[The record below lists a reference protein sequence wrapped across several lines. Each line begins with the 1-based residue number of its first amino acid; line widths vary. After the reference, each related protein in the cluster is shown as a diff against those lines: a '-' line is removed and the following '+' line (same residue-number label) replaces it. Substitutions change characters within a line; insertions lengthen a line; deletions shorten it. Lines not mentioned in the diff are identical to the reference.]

1 MQTST
6 NPQLDLAYNFVQ
18 YTRRNI
24 YLTGKAGTGKTTF
37 LRNLKASSLKRMVV
51 VAPTGVAAI
60 NAGGVT
66 IHSFFQLPFGPMI
79 PKEAASNTPFNQ
91 GQNRFSASD
100 FRMSKEKINI
110 IRSLDLL
117 VIDEISMVRADLL
130 DGIDEVLRR
139 YRRNS
144 LPFGGVQLLMI
155 GDMQQLPPVV
165 KQEDWELLRPYYH
178 SLFFFDSLALK
189 KTSFVPIE
197 LKHIYRQSNENF
209 ISILNKIRDNK
220 LDREALLE
228 LNKRYIPNFKPA
240 SEEGY
245 ITLTTHNRQAQE
257 INDSKL
263 NDIKLKKHLFRA
275 SVEGDFPEYSY
286 PTEKELELKVGA
298 QVMFVKNDSSREK
311 LYYNGKIGIV
321 TNFDEDGIC
330 VKCEDWPE
338 PITIGREKWENMK
351 YTLNQETKEIDE
363 SSIGSFTQ
371 YPLKLAWA
379 ITIHK
384 SQGLTFEKAIIYA
397 GAAFAHGQTYVALSR
412 CKSLEGLVL
421 GTPIS
426 ADSVINDNEV
436 TDFNHNVD
444 QNAPNDAQLDQA
456 KHDYQLEL
464 LLDLFDYQSI
474 LRNLYAYQKQA
485 KEHVTILPEGLA
497 KGVSE
502 IIDSI
507 KNNAVTVADK
517 FAIQLQQLLATNPAI
532 ECNEPLQERI
542 RKASAYYLD
551 LTEKLV
557 EQVKSTCVVE
567 IDNKAVQKA
576 LDEPLERLFSDIRV
590 KEICLNACLTGF
602 NFRDYL
608 SLRAKALIEEPQRK
622 KSNTKIQLNEGNALV
637 KILREWRSDKAEEF
651 GMDHY
656 MILSQ
661 KSLAELTVVMPT
673 SMKELKTIHGIGP
686 QKLKQFGEELLNI
699 IIQYRQANNITT
711 TVSADSFKIEEK
723 VKSPKIDTKKVSFD
737 LFKSG
742 KSVEEIAQERTL
754 TPNTIEGHLAHYIA
768 SGDIQIGELM
778 DQQKAQQITGKFHQL
793 KTTSMTP
800 VKEALGDDFSYG
812 EIRLVMAHLRHEGG
826 ME

>member
-18 YTRRNI
+18 YTHRNI

-79 PKEAASNTPFNQ
+79 PKDANVPFVQEQ
-91 GQNRFSASD
+91 GGFSASN
-100 FRMSKEKINI
+100 FRMSREKINI

-165 KQEDWELLRPYYH
+165 KQEDWELLRPYYR
-178 SLFFFDSLALK
+178 SLFFFESLALK
-189 KTSFVPIE
+189 KTNFVPIE

-220 LDREALLE
+220 LDREALKE
-228 LNKRYIPNFKPA
+228 LNARFIPNFKPA

-257 INDSKL
+257 INESKL
-263 NDIKLKKHLFRA
+263 NDIRLQKHLFKA
-275 SVEGDFPEYSY
+275 TIEGDFPEYSY

-298 QVMFVKNDSSREK
+298 QVMFVKNDSSRDK
-311 LYYNGKIGIV
+311 LYFNGKIGIV
-321 TNFDEDGIC
+321 TNFDEDGVC

-338 PITIGREKWENMK
+338 PVTIGREKWENMK
-351 YTLNQETKEIDE
+351 YTLNEQTKEIDE
-363 SSIGSFTQ
+363 TSIGSFTQ

-426 ADSVINDNEV
+426 ADSVISDHEV
-436 TDFNHNVD
+436 TDFNHNID
-444 QNAPNDAQLDQA
+444 QNAPNDAQLVQS
-456 KHDYQLEL
+456 KRDYQLEL
-464 LLDLFDYQSI
+464 LLDLFDYQPV

-485 KEHVTILPEGLA
+485 KEHVTILPDGLA
-497 KGVSE
+497 KSVTE
-502 IIDSI
+502 MIESI
-507 KNNAVTVADK
+507 KNSAVTVAEK
-517 FAIQLQQLLATNPAI
+517 FALQLQQLLAVNPDI
-532 ECNEPLQERI
+532 EGNAPLQERI

-557 EQVKSTCVVE
+557 GEVKSNCVVE

-576 LDEPLERLFSDIRV
+576 LDEPLERIFADIRV
-590 KEICLNACLTGF
+590 KEVCLNACLTGF

-622 KSNTKIQLNEGNALV
+622 KTTPKIQLNEDNALV
-637 KILREWRSDKAEEF
+637 KYLREWRKDKAEEF
-651 GMDHY
+651 GLDLY

-661 KSLAELTVVMPT
+661 KSLAELATVMPT
-673 SMKELKTIHGIGP
+673 SMKELKAIHGIGP
-686 QKLKQFGEELLNI
+686 QKLKQFGEEILNI
-699 IIQYRQANNITT
+699 ILQYRQANNIQTI
-711 TVSADSFKIEEK
+711 VSADNFKIEEK
-723 VKSPKIDTKKVSFD
+723 TKVPKVDTKKVSFD

-754 TPNTIEGHLAHYIA
+754 TPNTIEGHLAHYI
-768 SGDIQIGELM
+768 STGEIKIDELL
-778 DQQKAQQITGKFHQL
+778 DRNKAQLIIDQFHKL
-793 KTTSMTP
+793 ETTSMTP
-800 VKEALGDDFSYG
+800 VKEALGDEVSYG
-812 EIRLVMAHLRHEGG
+812 EIRLVVAHLKFEGG

>member
-18 YTRRNI
+18 YTHRNI

-37 LRNLKASSLKRMVV
+37 LRTLKASSLKRMVV

-79 PKEAASNTPFNQ
+79 PKDANAPFVQEQ
-91 GQNRFSASD
+91 GGFSASN
-100 FRMSKEKINI
+100 FRMSREKIRI

-139 YRRNS
+139 HRRNS

-165 KQEDWELLRPYYH
+165 KQEDLELLRPYYR
-178 SLFFFDSLALK
+178 SLFFFESLALK

-220 LDREALLE
+220 LDREALNE
-228 LNKRYIPNFKPA
+228 LNARFIPNFKPA
-240 SEEGY
+240 SEEGC

-257 INDSKL
+257 INESKL
-263 NDIKLKKHLFRA
+263 NDIKLQKHLFRA
-275 SVEGDFPEYSY
+275 TIEGDFPEYSY

-298 QVMFVKNDSSREK
+298 QVMFVKNDSSRDK
-311 LYYNGKIGIV
+311 LYFNGKIGIV
-321 TNFDEDGIC
+321 TNFDDDGVC
-330 VKCEDWPE
+330 VKCEDWFE
-338 PITIGREKWENMK
+338 PVIIGREKWDNLK
-351 YTLNQETKEIDE
+351 YTLNETTKEIDE

-426 ADSVINDNEV
+426 ADSVISDHEV
-436 TDFNHNVD
+436 TDFNHNID
-444 QNAPNDAQLDQA
+444 QNAPNDAQLDQS
-456 KHDYQLEL
+456 KRDYQLEL
-464 LLDLFDYQSI
+464 LLDLFDYQPV

-485 KEHVTILPEGLA
+485 KEHVTILPDGLA
-497 KGVSE
+497 KSVTE
-502 IIDSI
+502 IIESI
-507 KNNAVTVADK
+507 KNNAVTVAEK
-517 FAIQLQQLLATNPAI
+517 FAIQLQQLIAVNPDI
-532 ECNEPLQERI
+532 EGNAPLQERI

-557 EQVKSTCVVE
+557 GEVKSNCIVE

-576 LDEPLERLFSDIRV
+576 LDEPLERIFADIRV
-590 KEICLNACLTGF
+590 KEVCLNACLTGF

-622 KSNTKIQLNEGNALV
+622 KTTPKIQLNEDNALV
-637 KILREWRSDKAEEF
+637 KYLREWRKDKAEEF
-651 GMDHY
+651 GLDLY

-661 KSLAELTVVMPT
+661 KSLAELATVMPT
-673 SMKELKTIHGIGP
+673 SMKELKAIHGIGP
-686 QKLKQFGEELLNI
+686 QKLKQFGEEILNI
-699 IIQYRQANNITT
+699 ILQYRQANNIQT
-711 TVSADSFKIEEK
+711 TVSADNFKIEEK
-723 VKSPKIDTKKVSFD
+723 TKAPKIDTKKVSFD

-754 TPNTIEGHLAHYIA
+754 TPNTIEGHLAHYI
-768 SGDIQIGELM
+768 STGEIRIDELL
-778 DQQKAQQITGKFHQL
+778 DRNKAQQIIDQFHKL
-793 KTTSMTP
+793 ETTSMTP
-800 VKEALGDDFSYG
+800 VKEALGDDVSYG
-812 EIRLVMAHLRHEGG
+812 EIRLVVAHMRFEGG
-826 ME
+826 VE

>member
-18 YTRRNI
+18 YTHRNI

-37 LRNLKASSLKRMVV
+37 LRTLKASSLKRMVV

-79 PKEAASNTPFNQ
+79 PKDANTPFVQEQ
-91 GQNRFSASD
+91 GGFSASN
-100 FRMSKEKINI
+100 FRMSREKINI

-139 YRRNS
+139 YRRNN

-165 KQEDWELLRPYYH
+165 KQEDWELLRPYYR
-178 SLFFFDSLALK
+178 SLFFFESLALK

-220 LDREALLE
+220 LDREALTE
-228 LNKRYIPNFKPA
+228 LNARFIPNFKPA

-257 INDSKL
+257 INESKL
-263 NDIKLKKHLFRA
+263 NDIRLQKHLFKA
-275 SVEGDFPEYSY
+275 TIEGDFPEYSY

-298 QVMFVKNDSSREK
+298 QVMFVKNDSSRDK
-311 LYYNGKIGIV
+311 LYFNGKIGIV
-321 TNFDEDGIC
+321 TNFDEDGVC

-351 YTLNQETKEIDE
+351 YTLNEQTKEIDE
-363 SSIGSFTQ
+363 TSIGSFTQ

-426 ADSVINDNEV
+426 VDSVISDHEV
-436 TDFNHNVD
+436 TDFNNNND
-444 QNAPNDAQLDQA
+444 QNATNDAQLDQS
-456 KHDYQLEL
+456 KRDYQLEL
-464 LLDLFDYQSI
+464 LLDLFDYQPV

-497 KGVSE
+497 KAVTE
-502 IIDSI
+502 IIESI
-507 KNNAVTVADK
+507 KNSAVTVAEK
-517 FAIQLQQLLATNPAI
+517 FALQLQQLLAVNPDI
-532 ECNEPLQERI
+532 EGNAPLQERI

-557 EQVKSTCVVE
+557 GEVKSNCIVE

-576 LDEPLERLFSDIRV
+576 LDEPLERIFADIRV
-590 KEICLNACLTGF
+590 KEVCLNACLTGF

-622 KSNTKIQLNEGNALV
+622 KTTPKIQLNEDNALV
-637 KILREWRSDKAEEF
+637 KYLREWRKDKAEEF
-651 GMDHY
+651 GLDLY

-661 KSLAELTVVMPT
+661 KSLAELASVMPT
-673 SMKELKTIHGIGP
+673 SMKELKAIHGIGP
-686 QKLKQFGEELLNI
+686 QKLKQFGEEILNI
-699 IIQYRQANNITT
+699 ILQYREANNIQTI
-711 TVSADSFKIEEK
+711 VSADNFKIEEK
-723 VKSPKIDTKKVSFD
+723 TKVPKVDTKKVSFD

-742 KSVEEIAQERTL
+742 KSVEEIAQERTP
-754 TPNTIEGHLAHYIA
+754 TPNTIEGHLAHYI
-768 SGDIQIGELM
+768 STGEIKIDELL
-778 DQQKAQQITGKFHQL
+778 DRNKAQQIIDQFHKL
-793 KTTSMTP
+793 ETTSMTP
-800 VKEALGDDFSYG
+800 VKEALGDDVSYG
-812 EIRLVMAHLRHEGG
+812 EIRLVVAHLRFEGG

>member
-18 YTRRNI
+18 YTHRNI

-79 PKEAASNTPFNQ
+79 PKDANVPFVQEQ
-91 GQNRFSASD
+91 GGFSASN
-100 FRMSKEKINI
+100 FRMSREKINI

-139 YRRNS
+139 YRRNN

-165 KQEDWELLRPYYH
+165 KQEDWELLRPYYR
-178 SLFFFDSLALK
+178 SLFFFESLALK

-220 LDREALLE
+220 LDREALTE
-228 LNKRYIPNFKPA
+228 LNARFIPNFKPA

-257 INDSKL
+257 INESKL
-263 NDIKLKKHLFRA
+263 NDIRLQKHLFKA
-275 SVEGDFPEYSY
+275 TIEGDFPEYSY

-298 QVMFVKNDSSREK
+298 QVMFVKNDSSRDK
-311 LYYNGKIGIV
+311 LYFNGKIGIV
-321 TNFDEDGIC
+321 TNFDEDGVC

-338 PITIGREKWENMK
+338 PVTIGREKWENMK
-351 YTLNQETKEIDE
+351 YTLNEQTKEIDE
-363 SSIGSFTQ
+363 TSIGSFTQ

-426 ADSVINDNEV
+426 ADSVISDHEV
-436 TDFNHNVD
+436 TDFNHNID
-444 QNAPNDAQLDQA
+444 QNAPNDAQLVQS
-456 KHDYQLEL
+456 KRDYQLEL
-464 LLDLFDYQSI
+464 LLDLFDYQPV

-485 KEHVTILPEGLA
+485 KEHVTILPDGLA
-497 KGVSE
+497 KSVTE
-502 IIDSI
+502 IIETI
-507 KNNAVTVADK
+507 KNSAVTVAEK
-517 FAIQLQQLLATNPAI
+517 FALQLQQLLAVNPDI
-532 ECNEPLQERI
+532 EGNAPLQERI

-557 EQVKSTCVVE
+557 GEVKSNCVVE

-576 LDEPLERLFSDIRV
+576 LDEPLERIFADIRV
-590 KEICLNACLTGF
+590 KEVCLNACLTGF

-622 KSNTKIQLNEGNALV
+622 KTTPKIQLNEDNALV
-637 KILREWRSDKAEEF
+637 KYLREWRKDKAEEF
-651 GMDHY
+651 GLDLY

-661 KSLAELTVVMPT
+661 KSLAELATVMPT
-673 SMKELKTIHGIGP
+673 TMKELKAIHGIGP
-686 QKLKQFGEELLNI
+686 QKLKQFGEEILNI
-699 IIQYRQANNITT
+699 IIQYRQANNIQTIVT
-711 TVSADSFKIEEK
+711 ADNFKIDKIEEK
-723 VKSPKIDTKKVSFD
+723 TKAPKGDTKKVSFD

-742 KSVEEIAQERTL
+742 KSVEEIALERSL
-754 TPNTIEGHLAHYIA
+754 TGTTIEGHLAHYIS
-768 SGDIQIGELM
+768 SGDIELFEVI
-778 DQQKAQQITGKFHQL
+778 DRIKAQKIIDQFHIM
-793 KTTSMTP
+793 KTTAMTP
-800 VKEALGDDFSYG
+800 VKEALGNDYSYG
-812 EIRLVMAHLRHEGG
+812 EIRLVMAHLRRE
-826 ME
+826 E